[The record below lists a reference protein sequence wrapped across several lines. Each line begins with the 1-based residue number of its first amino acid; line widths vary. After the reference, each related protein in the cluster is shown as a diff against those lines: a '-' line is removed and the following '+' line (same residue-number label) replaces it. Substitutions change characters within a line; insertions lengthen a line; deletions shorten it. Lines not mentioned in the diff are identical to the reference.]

1 MNYDTEKRLRARIA
15 ELEKRVKELT
25 LVIESALK
33 RVEKIRWQMMQNK

>member
-15 ELEKRVKELT
+15 ELENRIKELT

-33 RVEKIRWQMMQNK
+33 KVEKIRWQMTQNK